1 MGGHLL
7 TGEQDSLTVNRPE
20 PDWIWYYIRSARAR
34 INHTKTP
41 DKIPYIF
48 RQYTR
53 KPRPARKLAN

>member
-7 TGEQDSLTVNRPE
+7 TGEQDILTVNKPE
-20 PDWIWYYIRSARAR
+20 LASIRYYIRTAHARF
-34 INHTKTP
+34 NPTKTP

-48 RQYTR
+48 GQYTR